1 LTYRALYRE
10 WRPGN
15 FADLVGQEHI
25 SKTLCNALGKGRI
38 AHAYLFT
45 GPRGTGKTSTAK
57 ILAKAVNCLHPQGV
71 EPCNECI
78 NCVDVNEGRSLD
90 VLEIDAAS
98 NRGIEEIRELKE
110 RLNFVPTQGNYK
122 VYIIDEVHMLTTEAF
137 NALLKTLEE
146 PPAHVLFVLATT
158 EPQKIP
164 ATILSRCQRFD
175 FKKITPQQM
184 RGRLQE
190 ILNAYGITVEEGVL
204 ELIIK
209 KAEGGLRD
217 AISILDQC
225 ISLGN
230 EHLTLQTTYEVMGL
244 VRNDVLL
251 SLFQAVMEKDAARM
265 LDLINDLLQQGI
277 EPGQVLRDL
286 LEYLHN
292 LLTLQICGVN
302 SELVVAEKQEKELMF
317 RQGQELGVAWLS
329 EATELLVKIESESR
343 WRKNLRIVLETTLL
357 NLIYRSGS
365 VSSQADDAPEEKIRS
380 VAVGQG
386 AQPQQKRNQEQQKQ
400 EQQQQRLQE
409 QQEQQQPVIQEQ
421 QKQFEKQPQEKKK
434 QAQQE
439 LAAEITLEQVK
450 EKWPELMEI
459 INGRKKTL
467 HAFLNE
473 CVPYKVEGQE
483 LVLLFKNGY
492 SFHKAGVEKTE
503 NKKLVEMTL
512 QKVLGVKLN
521 ISCLLD
527 EHEEEQVEDPIQKA
541 RSIFGDELVF
551 IKD

>member
-1 LTYRALYRE
+1 MTYRALYRE
-10 WRPGN
+10 WRPSN
-15 FADLVGQEHI
+15 FAGLVGQEHI
-25 SKTLCNALGKGRI
+25 TQTLCNALAKGRI

-110 RLNFVPTQGNYK
+110 RLNFVPNQGKYK

-146 PPAHVLFVLATT
+146 PPIHVLFVLATT

-184 RGRLQE
+184 GGRLQE
-190 ILNAYGITVEEGVL
+190 ILNAYGITVEAGVL

-217 AISILDQC
+217 AIGILDQC
-225 ISLGN
+225 ISAGN
-230 EHLTLQTTYEVMGL
+230 EHLTLQTAYEVMGL
-244 VRNDVLL
+244 VRNDVLS
-251 SLFQAVMEKDAARM
+251 SLFQAVIEKDTAGV
-265 LDLINDLLQQGI
+265 LGLINDILQQGI
-277 EPGQVLRDL
+277 EPGQMIKDL
-286 LEYLHN
+286 LEYIHN
-292 LLTLQICGVN
+292 LLILQICGV
-302 SELVVAEKQEKELMF
+302 SSDLVFAEKQEKELMF
-317 RQGQELGVAWLS
+317 KQGQELGVAWLS
-329 EATELLVKIESESR
+329 GATELLVKVESESR

-357 NLIYRSGS
+357 NLIYCSGVNS
-365 VSSQADDAPEEKIRS
+365 IKPQKLKQERQEEQQKKQQPEIKEEQGLQEKQKSSAKQQLPEE
-380 VAVGQG
+380 QQ
-386 AQPQQKRNQEQQKQ
+386 AQQQKQQKQ
-400 EQQQQRLQE
+400 EE
-409 QQEQQQPVIQEQ
+409 PDSS
-421 QKQFEKQPQEKKK
+421 QKQQLQHTEEISL
-434 QAQQE
+434 AQ
-439 LAAEITLEQVK
+439 IN
-450 EKWPELMEI
+450 EKWPEVMEI
-459 INGRKKTL
+459 INGSKKTL
-467 HAFLNE
+467 HAYLNE
-473 CVPYKVEGQE
+473 CVPYKAEGQK

-492 SFHKAGVEKTE
+492 SFHKDGVEKAD
-503 NKKLVEMTL
+503 NKKLVETTL
-512 QKVLGVKLN
+512 KKILGVKLK
-521 ISCLLD
+521 ISCLLEKNEAD
-527 EHEEEQVEDPIQKA
+527 QEEEPIQKA
-541 RSIFGDELVF
+541 RSVFGDEVVF